1 MAIKHTI
8 IKSAFGQV
16 LEVPDV
22 YCKIAR
28 VSGDKQG
35 VTMSVDF
42 WNDNALL
49 FTESYSF
56 TPSVADGAENF
67 IKQGY
72 EYLKTLD
79 QFYGCVDV

>member
-1 MAIKHTI
+1 MAIQHTI

-16 LEVPDV
+16 VEVPDV

-35 VTMSVDF
+35 VTMSVEF
-42 WNDNALL
+42 WSDGGLL
-49 FTESYSF
+49 FTESHSF
-56 TPSVADGAENF
+56 KPSVADGSHNF

-79 QFYGCVDV
+79 QFYGCADV